1 MSITTVTHLHAS
13 PDQKDDLAQLL
24 TSGRDRMRAAEG
36 CESFD
41 LLRDEDDP
49 CAMAFLQRWV
59 SHEAHD
65 AAFAERIVQSGH
77 LDKVLAVL
85 DEPIVQHTYQVAS

>member
-1 MSITTVTHLHAS
+1 MSITTVTHLHAAS
-13 PDQKDDLAQLL
+13 DQQDDLAQLL
-24 TSGRDRMRAAEG
+24 AAGRDRMRAAEG

-85 DEPIVQHTYQVAS
+85 DEPIVQHTYHVAS